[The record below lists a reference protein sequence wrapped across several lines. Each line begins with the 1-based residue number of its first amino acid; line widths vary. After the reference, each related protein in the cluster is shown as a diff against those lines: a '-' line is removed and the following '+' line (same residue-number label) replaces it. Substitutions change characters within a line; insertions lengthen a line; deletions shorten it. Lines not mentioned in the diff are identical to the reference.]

1 MFIRE
6 GLLDPLSAALLNIM
20 ASWGDLAG
28 EMHRKI
34 VQIILVFCQVS
45 QSDIHVRN
53 ALGTRKVVR
62 RKSPSSVF
70 LTSVLTLGQ
79 GY

>member
-6 GLLDPLSAALLNIM
+6 GLLDPLSAALLNAI
-20 ASWGDLAG
+20 ANRGPWST
-28 EMHRKI
+28 EMKLKI
-34 VQIILVFCQVS
+34 IQTLLVFSQVS

-62 RKSPSSVF
+62 RKSS
-70 LTSVLTLGQ
+70 TLLI
-79 GY
+79 YF

>member
-20 ASWGDLAG
+20 ASRGDLAG

-62 RKSPSSVF
+62 RKSSPSG
-70 LTSVLTLGQ
+70 LLRCVLTPEEGC
-79 GY
+79 

>member
-20 ASWGDLAG
+20 ASQGEMAG
-28 EMHRKI
+28 EMNRKI

-62 RKSPSSVF
+62 RAYRF
-70 LTSVLTLGQ
+70 HFAL
-79 GY
+79 